1 MNIKAYEELIA
12 ATIKAAGACG
22 YELET
27 MTASVTDGDAG
38 TSAVADMTFKE
49 RLIMEGRPMTLAELN
64 NGAK

>member
-1 MNIKAYEELIA
+1 MNIKAYKELIE
-12 ATIKAAGACG
+12 ATIIAADACG

-38 TSAVADMTFKE
+38 TSAVVDMTFKE
-49 RLIMEGRPMTLAELN
+49 RQIMEGPPMTLNELN

>member
-1 MNIKAYEELIA
+1 MNSKAYKELIVATVTA
-12 ATIKAAGACG
+12 ADACG

-49 RLIMEGRPMTLAELN
+49 RQIMEELPTTLAELN

>member
-1 MNIKAYEELIA
+1 MNSKAYEELIE
-12 ATIKAAGACG
+12 ATITAADACG

-38 TSAVADMTFKE
+38 TSAVVDMTFKE
-49 RLIMEGRPMTLAELN
+49 RLIMEKRPTTLAELN